1 MGEKELEH
9 HFLLGSTSWTVRA
22 LNKDKKGAL
31 AIEANS
37 KYGQVFFIK
46 DENEKT
52 AFQEIKSLVEGKK
65 KLLKVFA
72 SPDIDLDLIRHSK
85 AYSQEESSLILPI
98 FQNDLKGSSLS
109 DNLRGVSHHDL
120 NKIMH
125 YEQVSAL
132 LEIAEYYGN
141 YLETYSKEIKPE
153 SFEKYEFE
161 WRLKDVYHETSSALL
176 KASLKEEKKLVFA
189 YSDLDAYSK
198 DLIEN
203 EKKLL
208 FQRNILAEKL
218 KEIKASL
225 VFLVQSLTAL
235 NEKDPNLLKL
245 ARSANFLLMLL
256 EEKNFISED
265 KILKWISFDLILLFW
280 AKDLEMTVLD
290 CQFNQK
296 NEGFLAFL
304 LDISF
309 ISLKDLFSIDEL
321 AAFVF
326 SINGKETESLRKIKA
341 ILQLHFFTAL
351 RESLNYYP
359 THENKTLELL
369 DPEFSYLINKENE
382 EQAYSLLSHFY

>member
-9 HFLLGSTSWTVRA
+9 HFLLGTTSWTVRA
-22 LNKDKKGAL
+22 LTKNKKGAL

-52 AFQEIKSLVEGKK
+52 AFQEIKSLLEGKK

-72 SPDIDLDLIRHSK
+72 SPDIDLDLIRYSK
-85 AYSQEESSLILPI
+85 AYFEEESSLILPI

-141 YLETYSKEIKPE
+141 YLEAYSKEIKPE

-161 WRLKDVYHETSSALL
+161 WRLKDVFHETSSALL

-218 KEIKASL
+218 KEIKAAL
-225 VFLVQSLTAL
+225 VFLVQSITAL

-265 KILKWISFDLILLFW
+265 KILKWVSFDLILLIL

-309 ISLKDLFSIDEL
+309 ISLKALFSIDEL
-321 AAFVF
+321 ASFVF
-326 SINGKETESLRKIKA
+326 SINGEETESLKKIKA

-382 EQAYSLLSHFY
+382 KQAYSLLSHFY